1 MDNFVNVKIGFM
13 KGLRYI
19 MMILV
24 LGFLLSSCSLWR
36 KVFPPKYG
44 CPSDGRNV
52 GAEKLLSGDMNKKEM
67 KKARKAKFRG

>member
-1 MDNFVNVKIGFM
+1 M
-13 KGLRYI
+13 KKLRA
-19 MMILV
+19 ILMLATV
-24 LGFLLSSCSLWR
+24 TLILSSCSIWN

-52 GAEKLLSGDMNKKEM
+52 GAEKLLSGDMSKKEM